1 MHPEIYYN
9 NNFYGFDKHNRGQYS
24 LLKLDRHQKEMLKLF
39 HKSNNVSVIKSRQI
53 GMTSILALYVSY
65 MMLYSN
71 KKSIFICTHEKQMGH
86 YFLNRLKEILFK
98 EPQHINRNES
108 YKLYKDRLYYGDCLI
123 RAIRSPKEL
132 RAYSVDLLIVDEACF
147 VKELEGVFNLGAFIA
162 LSRGGQVIVA
172 SSQGG
177 ISDRTFKMW
186 HDSVKKEFYTYKR
199 QLILEKSKNIILN
212 NDSMFYRAKF
222 DQKSFSEL

>member
-71 KKSIFICTHEKQMGH
+71 KKNICICTQKKQMGH
-86 YFLNRLKEILFK
+86 YFLNRLKDMLFK
-98 EPQHINRNES
+98 ESNNYASNEDCKF
-108 YKLYKDRLYYGDCLI
+108 YKEKLFYGDCLV
-123 RAIRSPKEL
+123 RAVSNFKEL
-132 RAYSVDLLIVDEACF
+132 RAYSVDLLIIDEACF
-147 VKELEGVFNLGAFIA
+147 IKGLEEVFSTGAFA
-162 LSRGGQVIVA
+162 TLSTGGQVITT
-172 SSQGG
+172 SSTSG
-177 ISDRTFKMW
+177 ISDEIFKKW
-186 HDSVKKEFYTYKR
+186 HRSAEKEFYTYKR
-199 QLILEKSKNIILN
+199 ELILEKSKNIILN

-222 DQKSFSEL
+222 N